1 MSSARI
7 LVIGTG
13 NAGKLQEIRSI
24 LGSIAWQIRSLRDF
38 SGIESPA
45 ETGSTY
51 AENAS
56 LKAVYY
62 ASALGEWALADDSG
76 LEVAALNGAPG
87 LYSARYA
94 GEGASD
100 SDRRQLLLAE
110 LRCRA
115 MGNRS
120 ARFVCAVG
128 IAAPDGTLRNISEGI
143 CSGRI
148 IDEERGDR
156 GFGYDP
162 LFCPDGYE
170 QTFAQLSEDVKDR
183 ISHRSRALAGARK
196 FLQQLKK

>member
-24 LGSIAWQIRSLRDF
+24 LGGIGWQIRSLRDF

-51 AENAS
+51 AENAC

-100 SDRRQLLLAE
+100 SDRRQLLLTE
-110 LRCRA
+110 LRGRA
-115 MGNRS
+115 TVNRS

-128 IAAPDGTLRNISEGI
+128 IAAPDGTVKNISEGI
-143 CSGRI
+143 CGGTI
-148 IDEERGDR
+148 IDEERGEG

-162 LFCPDGYE
+162 LFCPNGYD
-170 QTFAQLSEDVKDR
+170 QTFAQLSEEVKDR
-183 ISHRSRALAGARK
+183 
-196 FLQQLKK
+196 